1 MRVLALVLGVAAV
14 IASWYFAEEFA
25 LELLIFSAYLFSPYA
40 LLAFGAQG
48 LRPVARG
55 VAIFLLAAMTVGM
68 YEAIW
73 TDDSS
78 TAALGFVVLPVYQ
91 LLAIAAIA
99 VLQGVRPRNWRG

>member
-1 MRVLALVLGVAAV
+1 
-14 IASWYFAEEFA
+14 
-25 LELLIFSAYLFSPYA
+25 
-40 LLAFGAQG
+40 
-48 LRPVARG
+48 
-55 VAIFLLAAMTVGM
+55 MTVGM